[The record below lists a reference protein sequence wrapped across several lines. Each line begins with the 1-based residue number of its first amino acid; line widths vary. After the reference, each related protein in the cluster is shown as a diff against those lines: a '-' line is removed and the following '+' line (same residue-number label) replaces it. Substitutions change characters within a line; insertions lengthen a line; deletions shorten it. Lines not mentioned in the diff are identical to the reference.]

1 MFLSLSDD
9 VPALFDKQNVNMRV
23 FDLVLQREWEESFF
37 LKSKVKVVVFSYN
50 VLFC

>member
-1 MFLSLSDD
+1 MFLSLGND

-37 LKSKVKVVVFSYN
+37 LKSKVKVMVFSYN